1 MRIMKS
7 EIKIADTISVP
18 LGNMSFISAR
28 SQHQKLYERCVSLE
42 QTLRS
47 DYDAFA
53 LNFRLVLEEFALCE
67 ETRFRIIKSNM
78 RFHEQTT
85 RERITQEIKRGQNSY
100 VDIVIDF
107 CLSCDNARAIEEI
120 VKKQC
125 NAGATWNDAH
135 YEEELERYIRGLF
148 RFAST
153 NAHSGEKAADCV
165 PTKDLC
171 REQFRKLYAL
181 LSAYYGHKSKFD
193 GNLLPFQDYYPIPR
207 GIREA
212 NGIFLEKG
220 KQLYVRKQDETLR
233 FYLFVTADA
242 KITSTQK
249 RDIETI
255 HRLWMDNLDSP
266 QNVINN
272 PTFLSNK
279 NGEDYRFWVYPLP
292 SFPASLTDAYIDEL
306 STTERIHIVRGIIRG
321 VASMHHAEPPFYHRS
336 LAPSAF
342 LICKVRGRLK
352 PLLVNFDCVK
362 DTDENAKYTV
372 FYAISDKLTDKEMK
386 NIFAP
391 ELYDELPA
399 GDSTNWAK
407 IDIYALGKTILKIL
421 TNRYDHLE
429 TVVDGLTEEQ
439 QLLLDY
445 MCADDFSDRPDIEA
459 IAHGF

>member
-1 MRIMKS
+1 MNS
-7 EIKIADTISVP
+7 QIKITETITIP
-18 LGNMSFISAR
+18 RGNMSFILEESR
-28 SQHQKLYERCVSLE
+28 HQKLFERCVALE

-67 ETRFRIIKSNM
+67 ETRLRIIESNM
-78 RFHEQTT
+78 RFNEQTT

-107 CLSCDNARAIEEI
+107 CLSCENAVTIEDI

-125 NAGATWNDAH
+125 TATTGWNEAR

-148 RFAST
+148 RFASM

-165 PTKDLC
+165 PTNDLC
-171 REQFRKLYAL
+171 RDQFRKLFSL

-193 GNLLPFQDYYPIPR
+193 GNLLPFRDYYPVPKT
-207 GIREA
+207 IREA
-212 NGIFLEKG
+212 NGIWLEKG
-220 KQLYVRKQDETLR
+220 KQLYVRKQDGKLR

-242 KITSTQK
+242 KITDTQK

-272 PTFLSNK
+272 PTFVSNK
-279 NGEDYRFWVYPLP
+279 NSEDYRFWVYPLP
-292 SFPASLTDAYIDEL
+292 SFPASLTDAYIDTL
-306 STTERIHIVRGIIRG
+306 SFTERMQIVRGIVRG
-321 VASMHHAEPPFYHRS
+321 VASMHNAEPPFYHRS
-336 LAPSAF
+336 LSPSAF
-342 LICKVRGRLK
+342 LICKVRDRLK

-362 DTDENAKYTV
+362 DTDEDAEYSV
-372 FYAISDKLTDKEMK
+372 FYAVSDKLTNDELR

-391 ELYDELPA
+391 ELYDDELPSS
-399 GDSTNWAK
+399 DDIDWAK
-407 IDIYALGKTILKIL
+407 VDIFALGKTILKIL
-421 TNRYDHLE
+421 TNSYAAADIASMGAS
-429 TVVDGLTEEQ
+429 DEQ
-439 QLLLDY
+439 QATLKD
-445 MCADDFSDRPDIEA
+445 MCANSIAGRPDINTVA
-459 IAHGF
+459 DIF